1 MGSAVFNQA
10 LSTDA
15 IAASFRQHGFAV
27 VDGLLDGATAAA
39 LCDDIAA
46 GAAQFSLVARTG
58 VHPRRMLFETAPSP
72 GKLAVL
78 REQLGVAQKAGLVTA
93 LHELWEP
100 QQEQGAIA
108 TVMRQ
113 LRAPATLAWVAQ
125 LTGVP
130 VDTCQVSAV
139 TRFRRGHY
147 VDPHSDRVVKFGKRR
162 RIAFVLFCSPDRQC
176 GEGGNLVLLRN
187 DGTTEISIA
196 PRMNRLA
203 MLDVERIH
211 RHFVPAVTA
220 YDGERLA
227 IPGFYCVA
235 PVGGIAIDVPP
246 SGGGI

>member
-1 MGSAVFNQA
+1 LGPAVFNQA
-10 LSTDA
+10 LPSDA
-15 IAASFRQHGFAV
+15 IAASFRRHGFAV
-27 VDGLLDGATAAA
+27 IDEVLDAATAVA

-46 GAAQFSLVARTG
+46 GAGQFCLVARTG
-58 VHPRRMLFETAPSP
+58 VHPRRMLFEQAPSA

-78 REQLGVAQKAGLVTA
+78 REQLGVAQRAGLVTA

-108 TVMRQ
+108 AVMRQ
-113 LRAPATLAWVAQ
+113 LRAPATLAWMAQ

-130 VDTCQVSAV
+130 VDACQVSAV

-162 RIAFVLFCSPDRQC
+162 RIAFVLFCSPDRQR
-176 GEGGNLVLLRN
+176 GEGGNLVLLRS
-187 DGTTEISIA
+187 DGATEASIA
-196 PRMNRLA
+196 PRLNRLA

-220 YDGERLA
+220 DDGERLA
-227 IPGFYCVA
+227 IPGFFCVA
-235 PVGGIAIDVPP
+235 PEGGAVDLPP
-246 SGGGI
+246 SGCGI